1 MWNEPFLCFFLFSDK
16 IHECSIC
23 KRTFKQ
29 AAHLKYHLHSHL
41 KQSSGSEVAAE
52 NGSDYGRF
60 YRPDNN
66 NNNNNNSNNKKRDNN
81 NDSMLEDFGNDME
94 DENEYEGEEVEED
107 EDFEAEDGESEEE
120 LEEEEEEESE
130 EDEND
135 SSSGGLNEPLQT
147 SSRNDSEF
155 KDLSGVGADSSALN
169 ETTDLDAATPNG
181 NGWFGWDAVVNTP
194 GEMWAQRETGLRF
207 IFGFV
212 CYLFS
217 VIVQVYMWICVC
229 CGDIVDVCYLWIC

>member
-1 MWNEPFLCFFLFSDK
+1 M
-16 IHECSIC
+16 
-23 KRTFKQ
+23 
-29 AAHLKYHLHSHL
+29 
-41 KQSSGSEVAAE
+41 AAE

-60 YRPDNN
+60 YRPD

-120 LEEEEEEESE
+120 LEEEEEESE

-181 NGWFGWDAVVNTP
+181 NG
-194 GEMWAQRETGLRF
+194 
-207 IFGFV
+207 
-212 CYLFS
+212 
-217 VIVQVYMWICVC
+217 
-229 CGDIVDVCYLWIC
+229 